1 MPNYTADSVL
11 NQTFDATNTALN
23 ANLVAS
29 TAYIAPTTHVTAS
42 DIGAV
47 NDTYV
52 HSMPTTNNTGTC
64 IWYFDYFYSPV
75 NAAPVTGST
84 LSATATMTE
93 NQLGYDKTV
102 SLGTIPGS
110 GVKIGD
116 FIIGTLRR
124 TPLGD
129 TYPDDMALKQ
139 IAAHCQLDTIGS
151 RQRYAK

>member
-52 HSMPTTNNTGTC
+52 TQGAEIDARGMTTLG
-64 IWYFDYFYSPV
+64 IWV
-75 NAAPVTGST
+75 E
-84 LSATATMTE
+84 MTE

>member
-29 TAYIAPTTHVTAS
+29 TAYIAP
-42 DIGAV
+42 
-47 NDTYV
+47 
-52 HSMPTTNNTGTC
+52 M
-64 IWYFDYFYSPV
+64 
-75 NAAPVTGST
+75 
-84 LSATATMTE
+84 
-93 NQLGYDKTV
+93 
-102 SLGTIPGS
+102 
-110 GVKIGD
+110 
-116 FIIGTLRR
+116 
-124 TPLGD
+124 GD

>member
-52 HSMPTTNNTGTC
+52 TQGAEIDARGMTTLGIWVDMTVNDSTGNQIQILGRHTSGGDGFILETSTAYQKTLGNASINVFYEFETSGLMPYVVIQSKATVVGAT
-64 IWYFDYFYSPV
+64 P
-75 NAAPVTGST
+75 AT
-84 LSATATMTE
+84 LTIRISKSA
-93 NQLGYDKTV
+93 Q
-102 SLGTIPGS
+102 
-110 GVKIGD
+110 
-116 FIIGTLRR
+116 
-124 TPLGD
+124 
-129 TYPDDMALKQ
+129 
-139 IAAHCQLDTIGS
+139 
-151 RQRYAK
+151 